1 MNSLSPESFA
11 QARQF
16 LRTQARPLERA
27 LFAWRFE
34 QGPPEAVVA
43 ALAAF
48 QNDDGGFGH
57 ALEPDL
63 RTPTS
68 SALASSLALRLLREV
83 ECPAAQPLIA
93 GAVRFLLATYDH
105 DASVWRV
112 APLDTN
118 DYPHAPWWHDEAG
131 SLTHTFDGFLI
142 IPRAEIV
149 GSLHHFAALV
159 PSDWLQEVTERTVR
173 DIEAIDPFGTGG
185 GDDLVFAL
193 RLAETAELPPHFKDR
208 LLRRLRSAVPQAV
221 DQDPQHWGSYTITPL
236 KVAPSPR
243 SPVAD
248 LVWDALQSYLDYLIA
263 GQSAAGS
270 WDPVWTWGT
279 SYPDAWEEARHE
291 WCGHLT
297 LETLTALRAYGRV

>member
-1 MNSLSPESFA
+1 MKRLSPSAFA
-11 QARQF
+11 LARQF
-16 LRTQARPLERA
+16 LQTQARPLERA

-34 QGPPEAVVA
+34 QGPPEPVVA

-68 SALASSLALRLLREV
+68 SALASSLALRILQEV
-83 ECPAAQPLIA
+83 ECPAAGPLIA
-93 GAVRFLLATYDH
+93 GAVRFLLATYDP
-105 DASVWRV
+105 AAAVWRV
-112 APLDTN
+112 APPDTN
-118 DYPHAPWWHDEAG
+118 DYPHAPWWHDDAG
-131 SLTHTFDGFLI
+131 SLARAFDGFLI

-159 PSDWLQEVTERTVR
+159 PLDWLREVTERTVQ
-173 DIEAIDPFGTGG
+173 DIEATDPLGSGG
-185 GDDLVFAL
+185 GNDLDYSL
-193 RLAETAELPPHFKDR
+193 RLAETAELPPPFKAR
-208 LLRRLRSAVPQAV
+208 LVRRLRRAVPQAV
-221 DQDPQHWGSYTITPL
+221 NQDPQRWGSYTITPL

-248 LVWDALQSYLDYLIA
+248 LVAESLQSYLDYLIA
-263 GQSAAGS
+263 GQSAAGT
-270 WDPVWTWGT
+270 WDPVWSWGT
-279 SYPDAWEEARHE
+279 AYPSAWEEARHE
-291 WCGHLT
+291 WRGHLT